1 MGDRFNGKIVVF
13 DCDGV
18 MFDTDLANRVYYN
31 TILDRFD
38 QPSLTDDQFGYVH
51 MATVKEALSFLFK
64 DTDLLDQVFDY
75 CRNLSYASIIPHMEI
90 EPYLKPL
97 LTRLRSRYHTAIATN
112 RSNTMPMV
120 MEHFQLNDLF
130 DMVVT
135 SLDVEHPKPHP
146 EQLLKIMEQF
156 GVEPEGMLYIGD
168 SKTDEQAAK
177 DAGVC
182 FVAYGNPK
190 LEAHHHIRGLKE
202 VESFIDL

>member
-1 MGDRFNGKIVVF
+1 MGERFNGKVVVF

-18 MFDTDLANRVYYN
+18 MFDTDEANKVYYN
-31 TILDRFD
+31 TILEQFG
-38 QPSLTDDQFGYVH
+38 QPRLTEDQFRYVH
-51 MATVKEALSFLFK
+51 MATVKEALTFLFK
-64 DTDLLDQVFDY
+64 DADKLDRVMDF
-75 CRNLSYASIIPHMEI
+75 CRNLSYASFIPHMVI

-97 LTRLRSRYHTAIATN
+97 LNRLRSRYHTAIATN

-120 MEHFQLNDLF
+120 MNHFQLTDLY

-146 EQLLKIMEQF
+146 EQLLKIMAHF
-156 GVEPEGMLYIGD
+156 GTEPGDILYIGD

-177 DAGVC
+177 NAGVC
-182 FVAYGNPK
+182 FVSYGNPE
-190 LEAHHHIRGLKE
+190 LEASHHIRGLKE